1 MLSLPAWQFVLAH
14 GDLQCTD
21 DMDYQRFRAQVR
33 STEWRAAFLAKS
45 LQERKAIAAALRQ
58 QSENSKRKKNR
69 QVQYLMDLNP
79 ATTDDFL
86 RANGYATFIHGHTH
100 QPARH
105 DHMVD
110 GIHVERWVLSDWHE
124 DQGEILTWDGE
135 QLKRKTLL

>member
-1 MLSLPAWQFVLAH
+1 
-14 GDLQCTD
+14 
-21 DMDYQRFRAQVR
+21 
-33 STEWRAAFLAKS
+33 
-45 LQERKAIAAALRQ
+45 
-58 QSENSKRKKNR
+58 
-69 QVQYLMDLNP
+69 MDLNP